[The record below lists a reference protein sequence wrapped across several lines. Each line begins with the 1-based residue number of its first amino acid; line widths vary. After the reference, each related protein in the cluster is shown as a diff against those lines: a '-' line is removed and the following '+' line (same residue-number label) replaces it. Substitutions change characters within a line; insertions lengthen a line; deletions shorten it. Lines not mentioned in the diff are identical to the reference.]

1 MYKSLFF
8 VLFAMVNGIAGLAQ
22 ATGTTFYG
30 KLGNS
35 LIATDILRISCFE
48 IGGVAQAQ
56 IKDIAPASPPQLEIR
71 LFNQPYAWGLYNPLM
86 PTGLAIQ
93 EGSSPVIAKA
103 ASRFD
108 GSEYWVFISKTA
120 IGPENYQVDF
130 ACRGTNGETF
140 PLYAQPFYF
149 QNQ

>member
-1 MYKSLFF
+1 MYKTLFL
-8 VLFAMVNGIAGLAQ
+8 VLFAMVNGIVGLAQ
-22 ATGTTFYG
+22 AAGTTFYG

-35 LIATDILRISCFE
+35 LIATDVLRISCFG
-48 IGGVAQAQ
+48 IGGIVQAQ
-56 IKDIAPASPPQLEIR
+56 IKDIAPASPPQLVIR
-71 LFNQPYAWGLYNPLM
+71 LFNQPAAWGLYNAIM

-108 GSEYWVFISKTA
+108 GSNYWVFVSKTA
-120 IGPENYQVDF
+120 IGPENYQIDF

-140 PLYAQPFYF
+140 PINGQPFYF